1 MPLSKSI
8 DFLNENA
15 GDVIKYRLHTEIL
28 QDVNKTEQDSLF
40 EKVLQTPNYKLV
52 ESYVK
57 PNGYIG
63 RGMHSWDNWAGEVL
77 HETPLQDGET
87 AARLLANYAIPK
99 DSKIVRNFVEALNND
114 EILQKEFSYI
124 PPEIVR
130 YRDRNVALRNG
141 GSLSVLLYT
150 MQALLGYGDDERIIP
165 FVDISYKAFESV
177 LDINALSDITETRN
191 GSKQKYKYPY
201 IQPDVYFPCQYH
213 LETLANS
220 TVWKNK
226 ESSEKLSKAINHLNR
241 IMRDDNELQVKV
253 GSKYYVPLWA
263 YVRPFRSFED
273 SGPYHTAQR
282 KYLTCLAKVG
292 GSNIDVVKQTAENIL
307 EALDKDGILKVKF
320 ESPYQKKCFK
330 QGMLYPTP
338 YAEVGLEPAYKND
351 TRIWCDLTFWA
362 VQFLHIL
369 GLDQ

>member
-253 GSKYYVPLWA
+253 GSKYYVPL
-263 YVRPFRSFED
+263 
-273 SGPYHTAQR
+273 G
-282 KYLTCLAKVG
+282 
-292 GSNIDVVKQTAENIL
+292 
-307 EALDKDGILKVKF
+307 
-320 ESPYQKKCFK
+320 
-330 QGMLYPTP
+330 
-338 YAEVGLEPAYKND
+338 
-351 TRIWCDLTFWA
+351 
-362 VQFLHIL
+362 
-369 GLDQ
+369 